1 MKDYTAYIEKDEDGV
16 FVGSIPT
23 LPGCYSQGATI
34 DELLANLREVTTL
47 HFRNQSALTL
57 EQQAIVMQRL
67 NEPFSF
73 ASAEVVTTVLQKY

>member
-57 EQQAIVMQRL
+57 EQQAIVMQHL